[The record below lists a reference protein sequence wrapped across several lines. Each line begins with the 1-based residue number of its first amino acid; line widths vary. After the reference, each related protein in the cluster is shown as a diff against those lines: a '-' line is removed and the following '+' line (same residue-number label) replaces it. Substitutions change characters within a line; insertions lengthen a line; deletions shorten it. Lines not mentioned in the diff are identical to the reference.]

1 MKRLAVVFPGIGY
14 REDRSLLY
22 FGRKI
27 AEAQGYE
34 SKVLSYGGFPE
45 KIGRDARKMREAC
58 ETALSQSE
66 ALLADTDLGGCED
79 ILFIA
84 KSIGTVAAAAFAA
97 RSPARERIRLVL
109 YTPLE
114 QTFAYPL
121 GEALAFTGS
130 ADPWTGGEEGRIA
143 ALCAQRGIDC
153 TVIEGA
159 NHSLESGDPLRDVED
174 LRKIMRRTDA
184 FVRAVQLRRIAR
196 QESLLDELLEVL
208 AVPAPS
214 AAALAA
220 AREKA
225 ERLAAY
231 YESADWK
238 LDLAADEAGLL
249 PRALKRGVL
258 SEDGVYNAL
267 EALRERTEEARLTAN
282 DFNKEE
288 QAR

>member
-27 AEAQGYE
+27 AEALGYE
-34 SKVLSYGGFPE
+34 SKILSYGGFPE
-45 KIGRDARKMREAC
+45 RIGRDAEKMREAC
-58 ETALSQSE
+58 ETALLQSE
-66 ALLADTDLGGCED
+66 ALLADTDLSGRED
-79 ILFIA
+79 ILFLA

-121 GEALAFTGS
+121 GEAVAFTGS
-130 ADPWTGGEEGRIA
+130 ADPWTGGAEGRIC
-143 ALCAQRGIDC
+143 ALCAQRRIDC
-153 TVIEGA
+153 MLIEGA
-159 NHSLESGDPLRDVED
+159 NHSLESGDPLRDVEN
-174 LRKIMRRTDA
+174 LREIMRRTDA
-184 FVRAVQLRRIAR
+184 FVRIEQLRRIAR
-196 QESLLDELLEVL
+196 QEALLDELLEVL
-208 AVPAPS
+208 AAPAPS

-225 ERLAAY
+225 GRLAAY
-231 YESADWK
+231 YESADWR

-249 PRALKRGVL
+249 PRELKRGVL

-267 EALRERTEEARLTAN
+267 ETLRELEEQARPTA
-282 DFNKEE
+282 DDSDKEE